1 MSHRHHR
8 PARDHPGERDHP
20 GRGGPHRH
28 SDRGGQVHTAVPR
41 RPAHRRRV
49 EPLEQTARPAH
60 RPGASGPRT
69 DRKSRS
75 PNPNLSPSPGRRR
88 LRQPDEQ
95 QRGEQCHQ
103 QHHHPPVRRMR
114 RVRRRPRARSGDD
127 RQQQRKERSTH
138 AEQASGHRGQR
149 PAPPPALWTTR
160 SWGHRRSPARVI
172 PPAVRTPYRAVNEGA
187 WGRYSA
193 VEPRLSHPERSESLP
208 ARGFPYTSH
217 ATRSA
222 GSTSHAPPPTA
233 EVTPQGC
240 PRPVRC
246 ECRSVRRAWRGPVT
260 AQAQVARHVGAS
272 GVAVARP
279 ARNNREHLAPRVRKD
294 QARRAEHRGA
304 RPWPSS
310 RCGSCLRAASTSVTR
325 PVVGTRR

>member
-8 PARDHPGERDHP
+8 PARDHPGERDDP

-28 SDRGGQVHTAVPR
+28 SDRGSQVHTAVPC

-49 EPLEQTARPAH
+49 EPLEQTARPTH

-69 DRKSRS
+69 DRRGPTPTSN
-75 PNPNLSPSPGRRR
+75 PNPNPNRNPSPGRRR
-88 LRQPDEQ
+88 LRQPHEQ

-138 AEQASGHRGQR
+138 AEQASDRRRQW
-149 PAPPPALWTTR
+149 PAPPPVLWTTR

-172 PPAVRTPYRAVNEGA
+172 PPGGPHPAPGSERRAC
-187 WGRYSA
+187 GRYSA
-193 VEPRLSHPERSESLP
+193 VEPRPSHPERSESLL

-240 PRPVRC
+240 RGPFGASAARSAEPGAVQSPHRLRWLGTSGRQAWRSPDRHGTT
-246 ECRSVRRAWRGPVT
+246 ENTWHPGSVRT
-260 AQAQVARHVGAS
+260 
-272 GVAVARP
+272 
-279 ARNNREHLAPRVRKD
+279 
-294 QARRAEHRGA
+294 RRAGQNTEEHGHGRRHDAGA
-304 RPWPSS
+304 
-310 RCGSCLRAASTSVTR
+310 A
-325 PVVGTRR
+325 